1 MNCAYSKNSIYI
13 TLLLKKG
20 THPGDNKSRKGSCF
34 NVELIETCFTFD
46 TLKLSPKS
54 VVIIKKKQILVK

>member
-34 NVELIETCFTFD
+34 NVELKE
-46 TLKLSPKS
+46 TLKLSPKTL
-54 VVIIKKKQILVK
+54 VIIKEKQILVK